1 MLLISDNEKQVLCTK
16 RSKRKRKRNNN
27 QNVNVKGKRLK
38 WRWIVRKVKVKIK
51 IKHGALAGRGM
62 KPAKDEWE
70 YFCRP
75 ASFNLELGVKMTS
88 LERVC
93 KRGVSLVKDKMM
105 DRGASRKRRRE
116 TERER
121 EEKRRRK
128 EERKETR
135 QQNAFPF
142 FYSEQAGLTYIEC
155 AHRGNC
161 QLLFFLFFRSQAMA
175 SSNLNRELCGGSGE
189 PGGASAPEGTD
200 SAPEAAFLLERRH
213 KLLQNFKK
221 YIDGSIVTY
230 TLLTTIYHHLFLSTT
245 SQGHLCQY

>member
-1 MLLISDNEKQVLCTK
+1 M
-16 RSKRKRKRNNN
+16 
-27 QNVNVKGKRLK
+27 
-38 WRWIVRKVKVKIK
+38 RKVKVKIK

-93 KRGVSLVKDKMM
+93 KRGVSIVKDKMM
-105 DRGASRKRRRE
+105 DRGASR
-116 TERER
+116 
-121 EEKRRRK
+121 KRRRK